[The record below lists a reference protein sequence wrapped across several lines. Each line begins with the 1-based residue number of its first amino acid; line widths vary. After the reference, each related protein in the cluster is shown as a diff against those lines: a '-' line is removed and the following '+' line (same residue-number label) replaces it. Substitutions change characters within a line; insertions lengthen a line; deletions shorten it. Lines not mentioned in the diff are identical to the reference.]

1 MVEHSR
7 RAILGALGVTSLVSL
22 AGCGGAGG
30 TDGGD
35 PPTTDVNAPPVDRTG
50 QDEVAV
56 AVGAGNGFAFDP
68 APVRIDAATTG
79 PLPGHGRGGGH
90 NVVAVDES
98 FESTLTAEAGHTF
111 THTFTEPGT
120 VEYVCTPHQTQGMR
134 GVVVAVE

>member
-7 RAILGALGVTSLVSL
+7 RAVLGAFGAASLVSL

-68 APVRIDAATTG
+68 APVRIDAGTTVAWEWT
-79 PLPGHGRGGGH
+79 GRGGGH

-120 VEYVCTPHQTQGMR
+120 NEYVCTPHQTQGMR
-134 GVVVAVE
+134 GVVVVE